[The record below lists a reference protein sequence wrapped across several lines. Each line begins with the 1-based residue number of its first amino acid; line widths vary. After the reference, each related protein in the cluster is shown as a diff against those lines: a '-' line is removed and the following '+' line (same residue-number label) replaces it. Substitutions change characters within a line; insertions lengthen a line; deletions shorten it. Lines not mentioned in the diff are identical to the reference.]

1 MPKGRAQQYFIAPI
15 MRRIGREVFALA
27 QEKRTPCKST
37 ARLVFDG
44 CTLASLAFMFYV
56 HSRQGP
62 LGIWDLIF
70 PITAVLAYFWPFGL
84 LMSLDCS

>member
-1 MPKGRAQQYFIAPI
+1 MG
-15 MRRIGREVFALA
+15 G
-27 QEKRTPCKST
+27 
-37 ARLVFDG
+37 
-44 CTLASLAFMFYV
+44 TLASLAFMFYV

-84 LMSLDCS
+84 LMSAKDLLQWFWHARRLEKLQTRMFPGPTDSPH